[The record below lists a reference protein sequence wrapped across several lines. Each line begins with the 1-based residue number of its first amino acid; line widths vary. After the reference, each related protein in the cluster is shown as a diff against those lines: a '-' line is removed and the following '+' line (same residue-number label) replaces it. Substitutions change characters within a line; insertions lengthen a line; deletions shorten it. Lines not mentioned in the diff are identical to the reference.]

1 MTWNATLCS
10 FVHAIAGAALS
21 QSSVFG
27 GKEKRVM
34 AHPKGFR

>member
-1 MTWNATLCS
+1 M
-10 FVHAIAGAALS
+10 FVRVIARAALS
-21 QSSVFG
+21 QSFLFG